1 MRGVAVLVTLAPA
14 LAWAGDDRP
23 IRPDPRA
30 LAAAREANLEPVSAR
45 EGFAIGVAIGPALQ
59 LGYGIGTATGGGG
72 GFDLRLGSVASK
84 RWVWLIEVATT
95 AFPHDGTAN
104 QSAVISFGGQ
114 LYVQDAFWL
123 RGGAGFASFTR
134 RDASDAETEQF
145 GGLGGIGAAGFDL
158 LRRGGLA
165 MSAEGMSTV
174 ALYRGALEELSAC
187 LLGPC
192 ERRRECVEEALI
204 ECAITGRAQ

>member
-1 MRGVAVLVTLAPA
+1 MRAPAVLLALALALAPTRA
-14 LAWAGDDRP
+14 RADDDAP

-30 LAAAREANLEPVSAR
+30 VAAAREANLEPESAR

-59 LGYGIGTATGGGG
+59 LGYGVGNATGGGG

-84 RWVWLIEVATT
+84 RWVWLLELAAT

-104 QSAVISFGGQ
+104 QSAVITFGGQ
-114 LYVQDAFWL
+114 LYVHDAFWL

-134 RDASDAETEQF
+134 RDAMDAQTEQF

-158 LRRGGLA
+158 VRRGGLA
-165 MSAEGMSTV
+165 LSAEGMGTA
-174 ALYRGALEELSAC
+174 ALYSGALVVGVSLQLGLSWY
-187 LLGPC
+187 
-192 ERRRECVEEALI
+192 
-204 ECAITGRAQ
+204 

>member
-1 MRGVAVLVTLAPA
+1 MQISDVIARRYEL
-14 LAWAGDDRP
+14 
-23 IRPDPRA
+23 
-30 LAAAREANLEPVSAR
+30 REAL
-45 EGFAIGVAIGPALQ
+45 
-59 LGYGIGTATGGGG
+59 GGG

-174 ALYRGALEELSAC
+174 ALYRGALVVGVSLQLGLSWY
-187 LLGPC
+187 
-192 ERRRECVEEALI
+192 
-204 ECAITGRAQ
+204 